1 MSNKKKLKALRNF
14 CKKHWRKWTILIIL
28 AMIIFIGFVFYQYI
42 YKPLYQSKEI
52 FPKKLEIRKD
62 VYQDVMDLYFERQSN
77 AEEAINKT
85 YPDPF
90 K

>member
-1 MSNKKKLKALRNF
+1 MSKKKRLKALRNF

-28 AMIIFIGFVFYQYI
+28 AMVVYAGFIFYQYI
-42 YKPLYQSKEI
+42 YKPIYQPREI
-52 FPKKLEIRKD
+52 IPKKLEIRKD
-62 VYQDVMDLYFERQSN
+62 IYQDVMDSYFERQGE
-77 AEEAINKT
+77 AEKAINKI